1 MSMCGANNCF
11 QGRLIVIRTAAILFL
26 MIFIV
31 MSAGA
36 VRADADSTPID
47 GEMKDMNTKT
57 ATFAMG

>member
-1 MSMCGANNCF
+1 LFSGE
-11 QGRLIVIRTAAILFL
+11 LIVIRTAAILFL

-36 VRADADSTPID
+36 VRADAGSTPID
-47 GEMKDMNTKT
+47 GEMKDMNTKI